1 MIFITKILAGVSL
14 EYLQNTRLF
23 FFQTVCYNDQL
34 LPSFQFS
41 FVSIFQFISRHLFT
55 SQIVHH
61 HQQQLFLSREL
72 GGLQRRNILVA
83 VAVYHQPSSCLD
95 HTDDIST
102 FANKTGRNTQAI
114 STISESGCGRQQ
126 VCHLHLPLLL
136 NPHSG
141 LLVYAVNIGQTQ
153 FLGSHFHHLEV
164 NQISDMTS
172 HFIIIFVLFLFS
184 IRSPDLI

>member
-1 MIFITKILAGVSL
+1 M
-14 EYLQNTRLF
+14 
-23 FFQTVCYNDQL
+23 
-34 LPSFQFS
+34 
-41 FVSIFQFISRHLFT
+41 
-55 SQIVHH
+55 
-61 HQQQLFLSREL
+61 
-72 GGLQRRNILVA
+72 
-83 VAVYHQPSSCLD
+83 
-95 HTDDIST
+95 T

-136 NPHSG
+136 NPHTG

-184 IRSPDLI
+184 IPLGKGSFNSPVARVKTWSEKMFSLQKKDLNLRKTHLSPERGGQKVWTFPDFFRGEMNYPFP